1 MYGSAFARKA
11 SSTLSL
17 TLHCSATFFQH
28 ECGVTK
34 GWQKWSL
41 KGIGWGG
48 YANTHGLPFNLV
60 SQEGHAPVLT
70 RWPLF
75 HTTPVS
81 LGNGFQS
88 LRFTPPPPNPQSWQ
102 ILSSQ
107 KRSDFWKEP
116 NIIWIPGWWI
126 RWRSSPGIPFLV
138 KYKVWCSEPRQI
150 VCGGS
155 DAGSEVNSKAAA
167 RTASL
172 EETYSPS
179 RALYPRAVWAVRHKK
194 ALSFLQLH
202 FINTYFLKTPLPLN
216 FTFKAVT
223 SLGGLINI

>member
-88 LRFTPPPPNPQSWQ
+88 EVHSPAPKPSELADLILPEKIWLLERTQHHLDPRVVNQVALKPRNTIFGQIQGMMLRASADCLWWLRRWLWSEFQGSCKNSFTRGDVQPEQGTV
-102 ILSSQ
+102 SSCCVS
-107 KRSDFWKEP
+107 R
-116 NIIWIPGWWI
+116 
-126 RWRSSPGIPFLV
+126 
-138 KYKVWCSEPRQI
+138 
-150 VCGGS
+150 
-155 DAGSEVNSKAAA
+155 KA
-167 RTASL
+167 
-172 EETYSPS
+172 
-179 RALYPRAVWAVRHKK
+179 
-194 ALSFLQLH
+194 
-202 FINTYFLKTPLPLN
+202 
-216 FTFKAVT
+216 
-223 SLGGLINI
+223 

>member
-1 MYGSAFARKA
+1 MYGSAFAQKA
-11 SSTLSL
+11 SSTLAL

-28 ECGVTK
+28 ECVVTK
-34 GWQKWSL
+34 WWQKWSL
-41 KGIGWGG
+41 KWIGWGV

-126 RWRSSPGIPFLV
+126 RWRLKPRNTIFGQIQGMRLRASADCL
-138 KYKVWCSEPRQI
+138 WRLRRWLWSEFQGSCRNSFTRGNVQPRQGT
-150 VCGGS
+150 VSSSC
-155 DAGSEVNSKAAA
+155 V
-167 RTASL
+167 
-172 EETYSPS
+172 S
-179 RALYPRAVWAVRHKK
+179 RKV
-194 ALSFLQLH
+194 
-202 FINTYFLKTPLPLN
+202 
-216 FTFKAVT
+216 
-223 SLGGLINI
+223 